1 MIDFSLKD
9 KDIMETV
16 KVLNRHKMISS
27 LVLGKR
33 VKEGIDKLIEFAA
46 LSSNPDHAEKL
57 SGLNSTY
64 RNMIR
69 YTAEGVYD
77 PERKKVYFHLQQSLL
92 DINDSIKQDLLSR
105 FSGWQTYWL
114 KANVEREKELAG
126 KKIIEKIDDLSFK
139 TELDDWLK
147 ETGTTLS
154 DSSSE
159 LIIKH
164 EKLIEN
170 IFNHMWLT
178 DKYGEAED
186 VLVSII
192 RDGDNFTWYEQSV
205 FVSAITLSALRVWE
219 PKKISF
225 LIDIYKDTIEKVS
238 ERALVGLVLALQY
251 HDGRVGIYPEL
262 VAQLQDLSDDN
273 SFREHIRIVSMQFI
287 KSRETEQISKRLH
300 DEILPKVADLRPKL
314 EEKLDLENI
323 LPEDLIEGKNPDWK
337 DMFEESEDVFKTME
351 EFSKLQMEGA
361 DVYMSAFANLK
372 NFDFFR
378 KFPNWFL
385 PFYPDHDSLN
395 EVFQDEIL
403 SEGTNELAEALYKTP
418 FICNS
423 DKYSLVLNL
432 KHLPASQKSMMLKV
446 FRMELEGLEEAGDAE
461 FDLDPNLKFRTE
473 TTQYLQDLYRFFKL
487 SPYKNEFEDIFKG
500 KLDIYNSLFYK
511 LIFGDGKDLSMIADY
526 FFGKDFYTDALEIYR
541 ILIDSSEADI
551 QLFEKAGYCYQQERD
566 YAKAVDMYLRS
577 DLIEKKT
584 WTTKKIA
591 FCHRRLGNFGEAM
604 KYYKEAEAG
613 EPDNMHTIAM
623 IGQCYLDLG
632 DYDSALKYYFKVEYQ
647 DPDNIKVLRPI
658 AWCYLVTGEL
668 EKSRKYYNKLSGSKL
683 SGHDYINIGHLYLCL
698 GERQEAL
705 ENYRKSLSEGGISR
719 NDFINILED
728 DREVIENN
736 RVDPDDLPIIID
748 HILFEM
754 DD

>member
-1 MIDFSLKD
+1 
-9 KDIMETV
+9 MEPI
-16 KVLNRHKMISS
+16 KVLNKHKMISA

-33 VKEGIDKLIEFAA
+33 VKQGIDKLTEFAA
-46 LSSNPDHAEKL
+46 LSSNPEHSEKL
-57 SGLNSTY
+57 SGLSSTY
-64 RNMIR
+64 RNMIK

-77 PERKKVYFHLQQSLL
+77 PERKKVYYHLQQSMLN
-92 DINDSIKQDLLSR
+92 INDSVKQDLLSR

-126 KKIIEKIDDLSFK
+126 KKIIQKIDDLSFK
-139 TELDDWLK
+139 TELDDWLR
-147 ETGTTLS
+147 ETGTRLS
-154 DSSSE
+154 DSGSE
-159 LIIKH
+159 LKIKH
-164 EKLIEN
+164 DKLIEN
-170 IFNHMWLT
+170 IFSHLWLT
-178 DKYGEAED
+178 DRYGEAED
-186 VLVSII
+186 ELLSII
-192 RDGDNFTWYEQSV
+192 RDGENFTWYEQSI
-205 FVSAITLSALRVWE
+205 FVSALTLSALRLWE
-219 PKKISF
+219 SKKIVH
-225 LIDIYKDTIEKVS
+225 LINIYRDGTEKVS
-238 ERALVGLVLALQY
+238 ERALAGLVLSLQY

-262 VAQLQDLSDDN
+262 VAQLQNLSDDN
-273 SFREHIRIVSMQFI
+273 MFREHIRIVTMQFI
-287 KSRETEQISKRLH
+287 RSRETEQISKRLH

-314 EEKLDLENI
+314 EEKLDLENL

-337 DMFEESEDVFKTME
+337 DMFKESEEVFKSME

-378 KFPNWFL
+378 QFSNWFL

-395 EVFQDEIL
+395 EVFQDEVL

-432 KHLPASQKSMMLKV
+432 RHLPASQKSMMLKV
-446 FRMELEGLEEAGDAE
+446 FRMELEGLEQAGDGE
-461 FDLDPNLKFRTE
+461 FDPDKNVKFRTS

-511 LIFGDGKDLSMIADY
+511 LIFGEGEDLSMIADY

-541 ILIDSSEADI
+541 IAIDSSEGDI
-551 QLFEKAGYCYQQERD
+551 QLFEKAGYCYQQEGA
-566 YAKAVDMYLRS
+566 YSKALDMYLKS

-591 FCHRRLGNFGEAM
+591 FCQRRLGNFEEAL
-604 KYYKEAEAG
+604 KFYKEAEKD

-623 IGQCYLDLG
+623 IGQCYLDQG
-632 DYDSALKYYFKVEYQ
+632 NYDSALKYYFKVEYH
-647 DPDNIKVLRPI
+647 DPDNIRVLRPI
-658 AWCYLVTGEL
+658 AWCYLVKGEL
-668 EKSRKYYNKLSGSKL
+668 ERSRKYYNKLAGSKL
-683 SGHDYINIGHLYLCL
+683 SGHDYINIGHMHLCL

-719 NDFINILED
+719 NDFINIFED
-728 DREVIENN
+728 DREVIEKYD
-736 RVDPDDLPIIID
+736 VDPDDLPIIID
-748 HILFEM
+748 HILFEV